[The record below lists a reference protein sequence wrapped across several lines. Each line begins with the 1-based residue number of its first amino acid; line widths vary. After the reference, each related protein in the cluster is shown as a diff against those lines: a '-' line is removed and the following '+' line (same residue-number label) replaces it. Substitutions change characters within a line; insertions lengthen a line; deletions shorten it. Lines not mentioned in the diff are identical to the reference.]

1 MINILPCPFCGS
13 TNITHFTNVT
23 GDYGGHE
30 LECNDCGT
38 NPCEQERTYEDA
50 KRKWNS
56 RAGHIVD
63 VKMVRGYGMTPKG
76 EPMPQTIEEWK
87 HLVDLD
93 EVAMHRMTK
102 ELGELKAKVARLTQQ
117 NDSLRGKQATNKVTR
132 FEVIDHTWAGIGRVL
147 AHYGCSVELSYQDEG
162 KTLKVFLKDGE

>member
-38 NPCEQERTYEDA
+38 NPCEQER
-50 KRKWNS
+50 
-56 RAGHIVD
+56 
-63 VKMVRGYGMTPKG
+63 YGMTPKG

-132 FEVIDHTWAGIGRVL
+132 FEVIDHTSTGPCRALVRRGVNI
-147 AHYGCSVELSYQDEG
+147 ELSYQDDG